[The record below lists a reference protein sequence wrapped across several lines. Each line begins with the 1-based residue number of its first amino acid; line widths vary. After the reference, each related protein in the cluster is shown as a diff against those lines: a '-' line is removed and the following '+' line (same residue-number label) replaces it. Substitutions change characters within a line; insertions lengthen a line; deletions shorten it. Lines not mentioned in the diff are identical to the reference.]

1 MLLKDSRTN
10 SFLADSLKR
19 KVIFFTGKGGVGKT
33 AVAWA
38 TALALS
44 RQKRKVRFVS
54 WSPFESSSDPWA
66 LKSFGIPTEQL
77 EALACFKE
85 YALKTLKFEKFV
97 DAVFENKVL
106 KAFIQVAPGLSE
118 TVIAGKVWDLYD
130 RAEQDTII
138 VDLPATGHAL
148 AFFKSPMGIE
158 KMFATGFVHRQAGN
172 ICDMFVDPFTRLDV
186 VTLPEEMPLVESA
199 QFIDEVQQLGKFPL
213 GYLLVNQ
220 CTPQLPLP
228 SPLPKKL
235 PSDIKECLEDYEIR
249 MKREKAAIDGIKDLP
264 LLLKQIPRF
273 TTEAIKETIEQIADY
288 LEK

>member
-1 MLLKDSRTN
+1 MIASQTN

-44 RQKRKVRFVS
+44 RKNRKVRFVS
-54 WSPFESSSDPWA
+54 WSPFDGSSQLWA
-66 LKSFGIPTEQL
+66 LKSFGIPSEQL
-77 EALACFKE
+77 EASACFKE
-85 YALKTLKFEKFV
+85 YALKTLKFEKVFDV
-97 DAVFENKVL
+97 VFENKVL
-106 KAFIQVAPGLSE
+106 KAFIEVAPGLSE
-118 TVIAGKVWDLYD
+118 TVIAGKVWDLFD
-130 RAEQDTII
+130 KAEQDTLI

-148 AFFKSPMGIE
+148 SFFKSPMGIE

-186 VTLPEEMPLVESA
+186 VTLPEEMPLVESG
-199 QFIDEVQQLGKFPL
+199 QFVDDIQKLGKFPL

-228 SPLPKKL
+228 HPLPKKL
-235 PSDIKECLEDYEIR
+235 PTDIKECLEDYEIR
-249 MKREKAAIDGIKDLP
+249 MRREKTALDGARDLP
-264 LLLKQIPRF
+264 LVTKQIPRF
-273 TTEAIKETIEQIADY
+273 TTEAMKETIEKIADY